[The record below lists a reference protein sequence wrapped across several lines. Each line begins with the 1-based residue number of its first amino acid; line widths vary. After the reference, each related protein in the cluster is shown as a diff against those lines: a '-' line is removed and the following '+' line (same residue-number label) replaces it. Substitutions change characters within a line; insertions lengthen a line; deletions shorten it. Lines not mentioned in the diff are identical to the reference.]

1 MPFVKFD
8 DLEKEYVTP
17 QHSTAYGE
25 SITGQAIEVG
35 RLTYKKGEGA
45 KEHSHPQEQIMY
57 IMSGRVSAE
66 LAGETR
72 ELGPGDAFHALPH
85 EPHRITALED
95 TTVLSTK
102 NTINGVGHKTRD

>member
-17 QHSTAYGE
+17 QHSAAYGE
-25 SITGQAIEVG
+25 SITGRAIEVG
-35 RLTYKKGEGA
+35 RLTFKKGKGA
-45 KEHSHPQEQIMY
+45 KEHSHPQEQIVY
-57 IMSGRVSAE
+57 IMSGRVTAE

-72 ELGPGDAFHALPH
+72 ELGPGDAFHALPNQ
-85 EPHRITALED
+85 PHRITALED

-102 NTINGVGHKTRD
+102 NTIDGVGHKTHD